1 MTSPNTVD
9 LHDSNLTD
17 MQPRPRTMIVFDA
30 DGTLIGG
37 EPTDWASFEA
47 AFLEVA
53 GFALTGEFYDRI
65 EEVTAKALV
74 HQALGDMEHAERL
87 LKEAAVAEGF
97 LHRLKAA
104 HREDRACFPA
114 TEGAVALLRELKA
127 KGLRVAI
134 ATGDWRDSITYKLRA
149 AGIPFEDIPIVTSSE
164 HYSRAD
170 IIRAAVAEAGGSL
183 DEAVYIGDGLWDLRA
198 CERLGIPFIGVGHR
212 KDRLREA
219 GARHVLDD
227 LHPAE
232 FWRVHDDLHPTIP

>member
-1 MTSPNTVD
+1 MTSQDTVD
-9 LHDSNLTD
+9 RHDSNLKD
-17 MQPRPRTMIVFDA
+17 MPPRPRTMIVFDA

-65 EEVTAKALV
+65 DEVTAKALV
-74 HQALGDMEHAERL
+74 HQALADMEQAERL
-87 LKEAAVAEGF
+87 LKEEAVAEGF

-104 HREDRACFPA
+104 HREDLACFPA

-134 ATGDWRDSITYKLRA
+134 ATGDWRDSITFKLRA

-212 KDRLREA
+212 KERLREA

-232 FWRVHDDLHPTIP
+232 FWRVHDALHPTIL